1 MELAVFG
8 ATGQTGQ
15 ALVAAA
21 LAHGWNVRAF
31 VRTQAGA
38 SLALPTGLKVVRGDP
53 QRPPDI
59 ATAVRGSDAVCCV
72 FGPRPPYAE
81 AFCAPFTQSIINAM
95 QAERTRRIVCL
106 TGAMVGAMPPNTSV
120 ALRLMAAAFRWRL
133 PAIAADGAEQEAI
146 VTASGL
152 DWTLVKPPRLT
163 SRPRTTTVHA
173 NAALPVGAMSSIG
186 RQDLAEFIFRAAAHD
201 RFVGQRVYVRG

>member
-15 ALVAAA
+15 ALVSAA

-38 SLALPTGLKVVRGDP
+38 ALAMPAGLHVVHGDP
-53 QRPPDI
+53 HWEPDI
-59 ATAVRGSDAVCCV
+59 AATVRGSEAVCCL

-81 AFCAPFTQSIINAM
+81 AFRASFTLRIVNVM
-95 QAERTRRIVCL
+95 RAEGTRRIVCL

-120 ALRLMAAAFRWRL
+120 ALRTMAAVFRRRW

-146 VTASGL
+146 VMTSGL

-163 SRPRTTTVHA
+163 SGPRTTTVHA
-173 NAALPVGAMSSIG
+173 DATLPVGALSSIG
-186 RQDLAEFIFRAAAHD
+186 RQDLAEFILRAAAHD
-201 RFVGQRVYVRG
+201 RYVGQRVYVRG